1 MIALPGQAG
10 LVGAAARPKPYP
22 LRRPIVSRLLKLST
36 LKIFLKLLSLKE
48 VKSANYDFAKTD
60 PWQLVGYHPI
70 IIP

>member
-1 MIALPGQAG
+1 MIAAGADG
-10 LVGAAARPKPYP
+10 LVGAAAQADAVSIAP
-22 LRRPIVSRLLKLST
+22 PIVSRLLKLST